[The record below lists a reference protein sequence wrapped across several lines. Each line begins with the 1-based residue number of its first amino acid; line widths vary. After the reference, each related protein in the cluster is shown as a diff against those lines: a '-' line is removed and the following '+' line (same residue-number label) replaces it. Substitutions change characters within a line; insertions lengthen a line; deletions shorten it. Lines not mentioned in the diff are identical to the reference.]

1 MQLAVT
7 GMKTLS
13 LHDNCILLTNFN
25 NLIYYPCRLITRMIT
40 HDLIIVGGGLAGMR
54 AALEASKEVDTAV
67 ISKVHPLRSH
77 SGAAQGG
84 IAAVL
89 DGWAQKVGDSL
100 ESHIYDTV
108 KGSDYLGDQ
117 DAIEILCREAPGD
130 IDVLDRMGAIFS
142 RTEEG
147 RIAQRDFGG
156 HSFARTCYAS
166 DKTGHILLQTLYEQ
180 MMKHR
185 VKVYPEW
192 HVVSLII
199 RDKICRGVVVYDM
212 AGGELQ
218 VIRAKA
224 VLLAT
229 GGYGRAFKITSNA
242 HANTGDGLALAYRA
256 GVPLQDMEFVQF
268 HPTGLYK
275 HGILITEGARG
286 EGGYLVNR
294 LGERFMERYA
304 PSKMEL
310 ASRDVISRAI
320 QTEINEGRGIDGYV
334 HLDLRHLGEK
344 LITERLAQIHD
355 IALSFAGVDCVQE
368 PIPIQPTAHYSMGG
382 IPTDVEGRVPGICGL
397 FAAGECACVSV
408 HGANRLGGNSML
420 ETIVFGRRAGTSA
433 MRYVK
438 KAAMESVSSGTL
450 DTAGQDFHS
459 LLEMDGHEN
468 AADIRN
474 ELQSVMTGKCGIF
487 RDSRGLA
494 EALETVRELKGRFGN
509 IGIQDRSMMFNTQV
523 MEAFELQN
531 LLDFSEIIV
540 VGALAREESRG
551 AHYRTDFPQRDDAD
565 WLRHTLAYAGKTGT
579 VLEYKPVTI
588 RDHLPERRT
597 Y

>member
-1 MQLAVT
+1 
-7 GMKTLS
+7 
-13 LHDNCILLTNFN
+13 
-25 NLIYYPCRLITRMIT
+25 MIT
-40 HDLIIVGGGLAGMR
+40 HDIIIIGGGLAGMR

-67 ISKVHPLRSH
+67 ISKSHPLRSH

-89 DGWAQKVGDSL
+89 DGWAERIGDSL

-130 IDVLDRMGAIFS
+130 IRSMDKMGAIFS

-147 RIAQRDFGG
+147 LIAQRDFGG
-156 HSFARTCYAS
+156 HSYARTCYAA

-185 VKVYPEW
+185 VKVYSEW

-199 RDKICRGVVVYDM
+199 HDNICRGVVAYDM
-212 AGGELQ
+212 AGGRLQ
-218 VIRAKA
+218 VIRARA

-229 GGYGRAFKITSNA
+229 GGYGRAFSITSNA

-275 HGILITEGARG
+275 HGILITEGSRG

-294 LGERFMERYA
+294 NGERFMERYA

-320 QTEINEGRGIDGYV
+320 QTEIEQGRGIDGYI
-334 HLDLRHLGEK
+334 HLDLRHLGKE
-344 LITERLAQIHD
+344 LIMERLAQIHD
-355 IALSFAGVDCVQE
+355 IALSFANVDCVHD

-382 IPTDVEGRVPGICGL
+382 IPTDINGRVLGVSGL

-408 HGANRLGGNSML
+408 HGANRLGGNSLL
-420 ETIVFGRRAGTSA
+420 EAIVFGRRAGISA
-433 MRYVK
+433 VRYVK
-438 KAAMESVSSGTL
+438 KAAIGGVSSRTL
-450 DTAGQDFHS
+450 DSIEHEFYELA
-459 LLEMDGHEN
+459 EMDGSESV
-468 AADIRN
+468 ADIKN
-474 ELQSVMTGKCGIF
+474 DLQTVMTGKCGIF
-487 RDSRGLA
+487 RDSQKLA
-494 EALETVRELKGRFGN
+494 EALKETQTLMERFNN
-509 IGIQDRSMMFNTQV
+509 IGISDRGMIFNTEM
-523 MEAFELQN
+523 MEALELRN
-531 LLDFSEIIV
+531 LLDFSEVIAAS
-540 VGALAREESRG
+540 ALAREESRG
-551 AHYRTDFPQRDDAD
+551 AHYRTDHPERDDVG
-565 WLRHTLAYAGKTGT
+565 WLKHTLAYRSETGPL
-579 VLEYKPVTI
+579 LEYKPVTI
-588 RDHLPERRT
+588 TSYKPERRM